1 MSQITFWKE
10 KISISASEEETLLE
24 VMRRAGLKPDAP
36 CGGRGKCGKCRI
48 RIDGGEPVLACQEK
62 AGRDMTVDT
71 MLDEK
76 REAILT
82 EGGRKN
88 RGFSPALR
96 QLEVTVPPCPAGKSI
111 SDWRRF
117 ADALMAGEK
126 TVGSSN
132 DGEDGAD
139 PVRPVPIPELASAI
153 GAIAKEHD
161 RKVWA
166 VVCGSRV
173 LDVTAGKEDCCM
185 AAFDIGTTTVAGY
198 LMRAS
203 DGETLAVASRLNP
216 QSQFGADVINRA
228 NYTLE
233 HGLEEVTSCIR
244 TAVNEMLEE
253 MAQSAGIRTD
263 RIYQLCVVGN
273 TCMHH
278 LFLGISPDSLVHA
291 PYNPAVEEA
300 MDLTA
305 AAYGIRIHP
314 RGRLWMLPNI
324 AGFVGAD
331 TVGCLVSSRLADEP
345 EWTLL
350 IDIGTNGEMVLGKQH
365 QMAACSTAAGPA
377 FEGAGITWGM
387 RGSTGAVSRA
397 SWQEDHWDFGTVDD
411 APVVGICGS
420 GLLDLA
426 ARLLE
431 SGQMDEYGELQE
443 GPGICI
449 RKAPKPEEGC
459 EDQKASAKRSSA
471 KPEKYVCLADAA
483 HSGNGQEVTLE
494 QKDIRE
500 LQLAKSAIASGVY
513 LLSEKMGIEVEDI
526 RQVWL
531 AGAFG
536 SFLSPESACRIGLI
550 PPSLR
555 GRITSIG
562 NAALVGAQDVL
573 RDAALWK
580 EAKRLASEA
589 DFLEL
594 ASMPEF
600 QDRFVDELEFPE
612 KQAEES

>member
-1 MSQITFWKE
+1 MSGGRGVYRVTFERENITVPANPGE
-10 KISISASEEETLLE
+10 MILE

-36 CGGRGKCGKCRI
+36 CGGHGKCGKCLVRI
-48 RIDGGEPVLACQEK
+48 NGKEPVLACQTAVENDVLIDSMLGEK
-62 AGRDMTVDT
+62 KT
-71 MLDEK
+71 
-76 REAILT
+76 AILT

-88 RGFSPALR
+88 HRFAPALR
-96 QLEVTVPPCPAGKSI
+96 QLLVTVPPCPAGESV
-111 SDWRRF
+111 SDWKRF
-117 ADALMAGEK
+117 SEAVAKELHDGSYDA
-126 TVGSSN
+126 
-132 DGEDGAD
+132 
-139 PVRPVPIPELASAI
+139 VPDLASRI
-153 GAIAKEHD
+153 GQIAKEHQ
-161 RKVWA
+161 RQVWT
-166 VVCGSRV
+166 VVCGRSV
-173 LDVTAGKEDCCM
+173 LDVTPEQERCCM

-198 LMRAS
+198 LLNAP
-203 DGETLAVASRLNP
+203 DGTVLAVASRLNP
-216 QSQFGADVINRA
+216 QSQYGADVINRA

-233 HGLEEVTSCIR
+233 HGMTEVTVCIR
-244 TAVNEMLEE
+244 NALNEMLDE
-253 MAQSAGIRTD
+253 MTKAAGTD
-263 RIYQLCVVGN
+263 PGHVYQMSVVGN

-291 PYNPAVEEA
+291 PYNPVIDEA
-300 MDLTA
+300 MQLRASDC
-305 AAYGIRIHP
+305 GIHIHE
-314 RGRLWMLPNI
+314 RGIIWMLPNI

-345 EWTLL
+345 DWTLL
-350 IDIGTNGEMVLGKQH
+350 IDIGTNGEMVLGKGH

-387 RGSTGAVSRA
+387 RGSTGAVSKVF
-397 SWQEDHWDFGTVDD
+397 WNDGKWEIKTVDN

-426 ARLLE
+426 AQLLE

-443 GPGICI
+443 GPGISVRETEGPTQGEAAGGAAFGAGTG
-449 RKAPKPEEGC
+449 RK
-459 EDQKASAKRSSA
+459 RR
-471 KPEKYVCLADAA
+471 EKYVLLAAA
-483 HSGNGQEVTLE
+483 DESGNGQEITLE

-513 LLSEKMGIEVEDI
+513 LLSEKMGIRVEQI

-550 PPSLR
+550 PPQLK

-573 RDAALWK
+573 LDAKLWEEAGQLAL
-580 EAKRLASEA
+580 EAG
-589 DFLEL
+589 FLEL

-612 KQAEES
+612 S